1 MKLTIVDKWGHDKW
15 SQSKIKSLSILSST
29 YSLSVVTIFKPVIL
43 AWMPESSARDG
54 NCMII
59 NNIIFHAASH
69 PCDWI
74 PASMLTAIKLRIL

>member
-1 MKLTIVDKWGHDKW
+1 VKVLIISGKYFLLDA
-15 SQSKIKSLSILSST
+15 
-29 YSLSVVTIFKPVIL
+29 TIFKPVIL

-59 NNIIFHAASH
+59 NNIILHAASH

-74 PASMLTAIKLRIL
+74 PASMLE